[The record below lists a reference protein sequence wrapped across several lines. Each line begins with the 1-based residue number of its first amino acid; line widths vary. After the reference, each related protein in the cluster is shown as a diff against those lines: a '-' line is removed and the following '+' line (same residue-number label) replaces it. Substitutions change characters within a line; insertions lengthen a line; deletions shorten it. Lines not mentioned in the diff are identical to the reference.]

1 MRLTKY
7 GIPTVLIL
15 GLLSATPALAQG
27 GLEVNVGVEI
37 DCDTATFTVTAA
49 GADAYDMGWDFGD
62 GETTSQTE
70 VTSPQVTPHVYPA
83 AGVYTWSVIVT
94 DAADP
99 SLTALAAGT
108 LTLGP
113 SVTLQSQPFPPL
125 LTLEGS
131 QASADFQALA
141 EGGAPPFIFE
151 WDLDGDGLPDAASD
165 PSLNTSSFTYTTPG
179 HYTAS
184 VTVTDSCG
192 LTATDSLPVVVI
204 DSQEACHPMAARIA
218 EAVSRLYPDQ
228 AETLYTCE
236 DIFDFFTGGL
246 TGGQLGFGRM
256 WHAYHLTPSLE
267 GLTWEEILDWHLEGN
282 GWGLLIQLE
291 RLSEGLADFDLGELV
306 SMILEGEVSVGDIRT
321 AARAVAR
328 YGADFEDALNRLA
341 QGANPG
347 ELNQLYRTVQDLGL
361 TPEDLDGYLDAGI
374 TTAELRH
381 AANLADRIGADW
393 AAVVGAHAS
402 GLSWGEI
409 HQASRLADEETGLN
423 EILATGAQEFREQQR
438 EQDHARQQAEQTRR
452 TAERL
457 AERFGVSVDVVTA
470 FFNGACEGD
479 WGCVR
484 GQLAGQ
490 SQQGRDHPSHGGG
503 RP

>member
-1 MRLTKY
+1 
-7 GIPTVLIL
+7 
-15 GLLSATPALAQG
+15 
-27 GLEVNVGVEI
+27 
-37 DCDTATFTVTAA
+37 
-49 GADAYDMGWDFGD
+49 
-62 GETTSQTE
+62 
-70 VTSPQVTPHVYPA
+70 
-83 AGVYTWSVIVT
+83 
-94 DAADP
+94 
-99 SLTALAAGT
+99 
-108 LTLGP
+108 
-113 SVTLQSQPFPPL
+113 
-125 LTLEGS
+125 
-131 QASADFQALA
+131 
-141 EGGAPPFIFE
+141 
-151 WDLDGDGLPDAASD
+151 
-165 PSLNTSSFTYTTPG
+165 
-179 HYTAS
+179 
-184 VTVTDSCG
+184 
-192 LTATDSLPVVVI
+192 
-204 DSQEACHPMAARIA
+204 MAARIA
-218 EAVSRLYPDQ
+218 EAVSRLYPDR

-347 ELNQLYRTVQDLGL
+347 ELNQLYGTVQDLGM
-361 TPEDLDGYLDAGI
+361 TPEDLGGYLDAGI

-393 AAVVGAHAS
+393 AAVAEAHAS

>member
-1 MRLTKY
+1 MRLAKY

-27 GLEVNVGVEI
+27 DLEVNVGVEI

-49 GADAYDMGWDFGD
+49 GAETYNLDWDYGD
-62 GETTSQTE
+62 GEILSE
-70 VTSPQVTPHVYPA
+70 SAVASPATALHTYPVR
-83 AGVYTWSVIVT
+83 GVYNWSVIVT

-99 SLTALAAGT
+99 TLGALAAGS

-125 LTLEGS
+125 LTLEGG
-131 QASADFQALA
+131 QASADFEALA
-141 EGGAPPFIFE
+141 EGESPPYTFE

-165 PSLNTSSFTYTTPG
+165 PSLSTSSFTYTAPG

-192 LTATDSLPVVVI
+192 LIATDSLPVVVI
-204 DSQEACHPMAARIA
+204 DSEEVCHPMAARIA
-218 EAVSRLYPDQ
+218 EAVSQLYPDQ

-236 DIFDFFTGGL
+236 DIFNYFTGGL

-256 WHAYHLTPSLE
+256 WHAYHLTHSLE
-267 GLTWEEILDWHLEGN
+267 DFTWEEILDWHLEGN
-282 GWGLLIQLE
+282 GWGLLIQLD
-291 RLSEGLADFDLGELV
+291 RLSEQLTDIDLGELV
-306 SMILEGEVSVGDIRT
+306 TMVLEGEASMGDIRT
-321 AARAVAR
+321 AARVAGR
-328 YGADFEDALNRLA
+328 YGADFEDALHRLA
-341 QGANPG
+341 EGANPG

-361 TPEDLDGYLDAGI
+361 TPEVLDGYLEAGI
-374 TTAELRH
+374 TTADLRH

-393 AAVVGAHAS
+393 AAVAQAHAS

-409 HQASRLADEETGLN
+409 HQASRLAGDEAGLN
-423 EILATGAQEFREQQR
+423 EILGTGVQEFREQQR
-438 EQDHARQQAEQTRR
+438 EQDRAPQHEEQTRR

-457 AERFGVSVDVVTA
+457 AERFGVGPDDVMGL
-470 FFNGACEGD
+470 FNGACEGD

-484 GQLAGQ
+484 GHLAVQ
-490 SQQGRDHPSHGGG
+490 SQPERDHPRHGGG